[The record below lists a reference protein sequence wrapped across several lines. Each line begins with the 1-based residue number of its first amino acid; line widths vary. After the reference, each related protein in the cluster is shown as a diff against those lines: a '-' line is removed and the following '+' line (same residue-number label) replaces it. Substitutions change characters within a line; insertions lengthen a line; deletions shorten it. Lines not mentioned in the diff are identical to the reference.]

1 MREPHSPQSPV
12 GPGSDR
18 KGASAGPAK
27 DSRAEPTPA
36 SGHVSRSD
44 RLTWAEIRRLALRH
58 RKSLWL
64 ANGVAVLATL
74 CTVPVPLLLPLLVD
88 EVLLG
93 HGNAALQWMNHLLP
107 AGWQKPVGYIALML
121 AFTLSLRLCSL
132 VFNVI
137 QARQFARLS
146 KDIVYRVRLR
156 LIERLKR
163 ISLSEYE
170 SLGSGTVTT
179 HLVTDLDTLDKFI
192 GETLSKFLVAI
203 LTLAGTATIL
213 MWMHWQLALL
223 ILLFNPLV
231 IYATVQLGKRVKSLK
246 KLENDSTS
254 RFTQALTETL
264 DAIQEIRGGNRQ
276 GFFLGRLGLRAREV
290 RDYAIASQ
298 WKSDASGR
306 ASGLLFQFGIDIF
319 RAAAMLTVL
328 FSDLSIGQMLA
339 VFSYLWFMITPVE
352 QLLNLQYAY
361 YAAGGAMTRI
371 NELLARADEPQY
383 AGGVDPFQQR
393 QTVGIDVRGLCFGYG
408 EELVLDQLDL
418 SILAGEKVAI
428 VGASGGGKSTLVQLL
443 LGLYTPSAGTIRFG
457 GATMQEIGLDTL
469 REHVAVV
476 LQHPSL
482 FNDSIRA
489 NLTMGRE
496 RTDDACWNALQI
508 AQLDAT
514 VRALPHG
521 LDSIVGRSG
530 VRLSGGQRQ
539 RLAIAR
545 MILANPQVVIL
556 DEATSALDAATEYN
570 LHQAMTH
577 FLQGRTTLIIAHRLS
592 AVKQADRVVVF
603 DGGHVAEDGDHQQL
617 IADGGLYAKL
627 YGHLQ
632 QV

>member
-1 MREPHSPQSPV
+1 MREPA
-12 GPGSDR
+12 
-18 KGASAGPAK
+18 GALS
-27 DSRAEPTPA
+27 STP
-36 SGHVSRSD
+36 RD
-44 RLTWAEIRRLALRH
+44 RLTWAEIRRLALHH

-64 ANGVAVLATL
+64 ANLVAVLATA

-107 AGWQKPVGYIALML
+107 ASAQKPVGYIALML
-121 AFTLSLRLCSL
+121 VFTLSLRLASL

-179 HLVTDLDTLDKFI
+179 HLVTDLDTLDKFV
-192 GETLSKFLVAI
+192 GETLSKFLVAM
-203 LTLAGTATIL
+203 LTLAGTASIL
-213 MWMHWQLALL
+213 VWMHWQLALL

-231 IYATVQLGKRVKSLK
+231 IFATVQLGKRVKHLK
-246 KLENDSTS
+246 KQENDSTS

-264 DAIQEIRGGNRQ
+264 DAIQELRAGNRQ
-276 GFFLGRLGLRAREV
+276 GFFLGRLGLRAQEV
-290 RDYAIASQ
+290 RDYAVASQ

-352 QLLNLQYAY
+352 QLLNLQYAF

-383 AGGVDPFQQR
+383 PGGSDPFR
-393 QTVGIDVRGLCFGYG
+393 HRDTVGIDVRGLSFGYG
-408 EELVLDQLDL
+408 EEPVLNQLDL
-418 SILAGEKVAI
+418 SILPGEKVAI

-443 LGLYTPSAGTIRFG
+443 LGLYPPSAGVIRFG
-457 GATMQEIGLDTL
+457 GATLQEIGLDTL

-482 FNDSIRA
+482 FNDSVRA
-489 NLTMGRE
+489 NLSLGRDCSDE
-496 RTDDACWNALQI
+496 SCWNALAI

-514 VRALPHG
+514 VRAMPQG
-521 LDSIVGRSG
+521 LDTVVGRSG

-545 MILANPQVVIL
+545 MILANPRVVIL

-570 LHQAMTH
+570 LHRAMTA

-603 DGGHVAEDGDHQQL
+603 DGGQVAEDGDHQQL
-617 IADGGLYAKL
+617 IAEGGLYAKL

>member
-1 MREPHSPQSPV
+1 MRDPTPPHSPV
-12 GPGSDR
+12 GQGTTQ
-18 KGASAGPAK
+18 KAA
-27 DSRAEPTPA
+27 RADCAPTEVKHA
-36 SGHVSRSD
+36 AATAD

-58 RKSLWL
+58 RKPLWL

-107 AGWQKPVGYIALML
+107 KTLQVPVGYIALML
-121 AFTLSLRLCSL
+121 VFTLSLRLGSL

-137 QARQFARLS
+137 QARQSARLS

-163 ISLSEYE
+163 ISLKEYE

-203 LTLAGTATIL
+203 LTLAGTASIL

-246 KLENDSTS
+246 KQENDSTS

-264 DAIQEIRGGNRQ
+264 DAIQEVRAGNRQ
-276 GFFLGRLGLRAREV
+276 GFFPGRLGQRAQEV

-298 WKSDASGR
+298 WKSDASSR

-361 YAAGGAMTRI
+361 YAAGGAMARI

-383 AGGVDPFQQR
+383 AGGVDPFRQR
-393 QTVGIDVRGLCFGYG
+393 KTVGIDVRGLCFGYG
-408 EELVLDQLDL
+408 EENVLDHLDL
-418 SILAGEKVAI
+418 SILPGEKVAI

-443 LGLYTPSAGTIRFG
+443 LGLYPASAGSIRFG
-457 GATMQEIGLDTL
+457 GATLEEIGLETL

-482 FNDSIRA
+482 FNDTLRA

-496 RTDDACWNALQI
+496 RSDDACWNALQI

-514 VRALPHG
+514 VRELPQG
-521 LDSIVGRSG
+521 LDSVVGRAG

-545 MILANPQVVIL
+545 MILADPQVVIL

-570 LHQAMTH
+570 LHRAMSH

-603 DGGHVAEDGDHQQL
+603 EGGQVAEDGDHHQL

>member
-1 MREPHSPQSPV
+1 MLDLP
-12 GPGSDR
+12 GPTEL
-18 KGASAGPAK
+18 A
-27 DSRAEPTPA
+27 PTPA
-36 SGHVSRSD
+36 TAD
-44 RLTWAEIRRLALRH
+44 RLSWAHIRQLALSH
-58 RKSLWL
+58 RKSLWI

-74 CTVPVPLLLPLLVD
+74 CSVPIPLLLPLLVD

-93 HGNAALQWMNHLLP
+93 HGDTALKVMNHALP
-107 AGWQKPVGYIALML
+107 DAWQKAAGYIGLML
-121 AFTLSLRLCSL
+121 LVTFSLRCLAL

-137 QARQFARLS
+137 QARLFAGLA
-146 KDIVYRVRLR
+146 KDIVYRLRIR

-170 SLGSGTVTT
+170 SLGGGTVTT
-179 HLVTDLDTLDKFI
+179 HLVTDLDTLDKFV
-192 GETLSKFLVAI
+192 GETLSRFLVAM
-203 LTLAGTATIL
+203 LTLVGTAGIL
-213 MWMHWQLALL
+213 MWMNWKLALL

-231 IYATVQLGKRVKSLK
+231 IFATVQLGKRVKSLK
-246 KLENDSTS
+246 KLENDSTA

-264 DAIQEIRGGNRQ
+264 DAIQEVRAGNRQ
-276 GFFLGRLGLRAREV
+276 GFFLGRLGERAREV
-290 RDYAIASQ
+290 RDFAVASQ
-298 WKSDASGR
+298 WKSDASSR

-319 RAAAMLTVL
+319 RAVAMLTVL

-339 VFSYLWFMITPVE
+339 VFSYLWFMIGPVE

-361 YAAGGAMTRI
+361 YAAGGALTRI

-383 AGGVDPFQQR
+383 PGGIDPFKNR
-393 QTVGIDVRGLCFGYG
+393 DTVGIEVRDLSFGYG
-408 EELVLDQLDL
+408 EDKVLDHLNL
-418 SILAGEKVAI
+418 SIAPGEKVAI

-443 LGLYTPSAGTIRFG
+443 LGLYTAQSGVIRFG
-457 GATMQEIGLDTL
+457 GSTQQDIGLTTL

-482 FNDSIRA
+482 FNDTVRA
-489 NLTMGRE
+489 NLTLGRE
-496 RTDDACWNALQI
+496 RSDEACWQALDI

-514 VRALPHG
+514 IRALPHG

-545 MILANPQVVIL
+545 MILAQPKVVIL

-570 LHQAMTH
+570 LHQAMAR
-577 FLQGRTTLIIAHRLS
+577 FLRGRTTLIIAHRLS
-592 AVKQADRVVVF
+592 AVKQADRVLVF
-603 DGGHVAEDGDHQQL
+603 DGGRIAEDGDHQQL
-617 IADGGLYAKL
+617 IADGGLYARL

>member
-1 MREPHSPQSPV
+1 VSVEAKSP
-12 GPGSDR
+12 
-18 KGASAGPAK
+18 A
-27 DSRAEPTPA
+27 
-36 SGHVSRSD
+36 D
-44 RLTWAEIRRLALRH
+44 RLSWAEIRRLAVRH
-58 RKSLWL
+58 KKALWI
-64 ANGVAVLATL
+64 ANGVAVLATA

-107 AGWQKPVGYIALML
+107 GNLQVAAGYIGLML
-121 AFTLSLRLCSL
+121 LFTLTLRCGSL

-137 QARQFARLS
+137 QARLFARLS
-146 KDIVYRVRLR
+146 KDIVYRLRLR

-170 SLGSGTVTT
+170 SLGGGTVTT
-179 HLVTDLDTLDKFI
+179 HLVTDLDTLDKFV
-192 GETLSKFLVAI
+192 GETLSKFLVAM
-203 LTLAGTATIL
+203 LTLTGTAAIL

-231 IYATVQLGKRVKSLK
+231 IYATVQLGKRVKLLK
-246 KLENDSTS
+246 KRENDSTA

-264 DAIQEIRGGNRQ
+264 DAIQEIRAGNRQ
-276 GFFLGRLGLRAREV
+276 GFFLGRLGLRAQEV
-290 RDYAIASQ
+290 RDYAVASQ
-298 WKSDASGR
+298 WKTDASNR

-319 RAAAMLTVL
+319 RAIAMLTVL

-339 VFSYLWFMITPVE
+339 VFSYLWFMISPVE

-361 YAAGGAMTRI
+361 YAAGGAISRI

-383 AGGVDPFQQR
+383 SGGIDPFQHR
-393 QTVGIDVRGLCFGYG
+393 ETVGIDVRGLCFGYG
-408 EELVLDQLDL
+408 EELVLDHLDL
-418 SILAGEKVAI
+418 SIAPGEKVAI

-457 GATMQEIGLDTL
+457 GVTQQDIGLETL

-482 FNDSIRA
+482 FNDTVRA
-489 NLTMGRE
+489 NLTMGRDCSDE
-496 RTDDACWNALQI
+496 ACWNALEI

-514 VRALPHG
+514 IRALPQG
-521 LDSIVGRSG
+521 LESVVGRSG

-539 RLAIAR
+539 RLAVAR
-545 MILANPQVVIL
+545 MIIANPRVVIL

-570 LHQAMTH
+570 LHRAMTR